1 MSSKV
6 FSSLMAESI
15 LLSKAAQ
22 IISGYS
28 PVTIFLLA
36 AISIFVVVYN
46 KRRARL
52 VKYIEK
58 IPGPAALPFLGNAIE
73 MNVDHDGRFT
83 ASILSR
89 DHYDLDPESSQPE
102 RQL

>member
-15 LLSKAAQ
+15 LLSKVAQ

-46 KRRARL
+46 KRRARM

-83 ASILSR
+83 GSILSP
-89 DHYDLDPESSQPE
+89 D
-102 RQL
+102 